1 MKILTSIVL
10 SLCIVCALT
19 LMTGCTMDK
28 PTETS
33 KTMSANSQSKSSAE
47 VIEVLKSDP
56 LPASWKGLWTCT
68 YSEANYFKKD
78 ETIQVKDFDNAVL
91 YTNLGGSKPFVD
103 NRWFCFN
110 KTTNTIDIFNEE
122 VFDKRY
128 IRDTFVVK
136 KESATELVMTR
147 KSTGQEVR
155 FNKTK

>member
-1 MKILTSIVL
+1 MKKIIGALLTIIICCGCL
-10 SLCIVCALT
+10 
-19 LMTGCTMDK
+19 TGCTLEQ
-28 PTETS
+28 PT
-33 KTMSANSQSKSSAE
+33 KTVKQNSNQTRITESTE
-47 VIEVLKSDP
+47 IIEVLKSDP